1 MARPREYTLAEI
13 EKDIER
19 LKISEDVRLARKEQH
34 IYAKRKAYRDAL
46 LALEKR
52 GKELAADGITME
64 NMREKLFNGVPE
76 DEE

>member
-1 MARPREYTLAEI
+1 MERPREYTLAEI

-19 LKISEDVRLARKEQH
+19 LKVSEDVRLARKEQH

-52 GKELAADGITME
+52 GKELAADGVTME
-64 NMREKLFNGVPE
+64 NMREKLFNGMTE